1 MQLLLS
7 DLRTQ
12 PLIRFISDKVIKV
25 NSIIFLDKYE
35 FLLMF
40 RDQFLIVSQLFL
52 EFPPLLLLEFELIT
66 EYLID
71 SRLFIELILQL
82 LLLDLVLLL
91 EVPELHLVLVVVL
104 QVLTLELLLLLL
116 NPRFHLLLRR
126 QFVLVILSRT
136 TLILRG
142 RGVLDSDSVVGDF
155 HGALHRTLDTAS
167 LAILSENY
175 GTVLFGSETRQR

>member
-12 PLIRFISDKVIKV
+12 PLIRFVSDKVIKV
-25 NSIIFLDKYE
+25 YSIIFLDKYE

-40 RDQFLIVSQLFL
+40 RDELLIVRQLFL
-52 EFPPLLLLEFELIT
+52 ELPPLLLLEFELIT

-71 SRLFIELILQL
+71 GGLFIELILEL

-91 EVPELHLVLVVVL
+91 DVPELHLVLVVVL

-116 NPRFHLLLRR
+116 NPRLDLLLGW
-126 QFVLVILSRT
+126 QLILVILS
-136 TLILRG
+136 
-142 RGVLDSDSVVGDF
+142 
-155 HGALHRTLDTAS
+155 
-167 LAILSENY
+167 
-175 GTVLFGSETRQR
+175 

>member
-12 PLIRFISDKVIKV
+12 PLIRFVSDKVIKV
-25 NSIIFLDKYE
+25 YSIIFLDKYE

-40 RDQFLIVSQLFL
+40 RDQLLIVRQLFL
-52 EFPPLLLLEFELIT
+52 ELPPLLLLEFELIT

-71 SRLFIELILQL
+71 GGLFIELILEL

-91 EVPELHLVLVVVL
+91 DVPELHLVLVVVL

-116 NPRFHLLLRR
+116 DPRFDLLLGW
-126 QFVLVILSRT
+126 QLILVILS
-136 TLILRG
+136 
-142 RGVLDSDSVVGDF
+142 
-155 HGALHRTLDTAS
+155 
-167 LAILSENY
+167 
-175 GTVLFGSETRQR
+175 

>member
-12 PLIRFISDKVIKV
+12 PLIRFVSDKVIKV
-25 NSIIFLDKYE
+25 YSIIFLDKYE

-40 RDQFLIVSQLFL
+40 RDQLLIVRQLFL
-52 EFPPLLLLEFELIT
+52 ELPPLLLLEFELIT

-71 SRLFIELILQL
+71 SRLFIELILKL

-91 EVPELHLVLVVVL
+91 DVPELHLVLVVVL

-116 NPRFHLLLRR
+116 DPRFDLLLRR
-126 QFVLVILSRT
+126 QLILVILS
-136 TLILRG
+136 
-142 RGVLDSDSVVGDF
+142 
-155 HGALHRTLDTAS
+155 
-167 LAILSENY
+167 
-175 GTVLFGSETRQR
+175 

>member
-12 PLIRFISDKVIKV
+12 PLIRFVSDKVIKV
-25 NSIIFLDKYE
+25 YSIIFLDKYE

-40 RDQFLIVSQLFL
+40 RDQLLIVRQLFL
-52 EFPPLLLLEFELIT
+52 ELPPLLLLEFELIT

-71 SRLFIELILQL
+71 GGLFIELILEL

-91 EVPELHLVLVVVL
+91 DVPELHLVLVVVL

-116 NPRFHLLLRR
+116 DPRFDLLLGW
-126 QFVLVILSRT
+126 QLVLVILS
-136 TLILRG
+136 
-142 RGVLDSDSVVGDF
+142 
-155 HGALHRTLDTAS
+155 
-167 LAILSENY
+167 
-175 GTVLFGSETRQR
+175 